1 MNIIDRYFS
10 KQLIGIFVMLLMIL
24 AGLSWMVQIM
34 SMMKFLMNYGIK
46 TSSFIGM
53 TMLMLPFIISI
64 IIPFVTFITVLF
76 IYNKLISDNEIVV
89 MAASGYSPSRIA
101 RPGLVLAGILT
112 IAHLILSTWIV
123 PMTQS
128 KFYDTQWNL
137 RYGLAHLKLQE
148 SAFTEMSKGLVVY
161 VNKVAGHNLSQI
173 MLSDSRKEKSKMVI
187 FAEQG
192 QLVSTV
198 HGLSIVMT
206 NGSLNI
212 SGNGNVTGTF
222 DNFDMDLS
230 INEKKA
236 NYSSRVR
243 SLSTKS
249 LLKSLREDLT
259 KKQRKSATAELC
271 TRFLSPIMNL
281 ILAALCLTVLL
292 RSSLLRRRTS
302 FAPAV
307 AVVMMSVIMATF
319 MSLSGMVTNT
329 RELILLFSGQ
339 MVVLT
344 LIMVVLFKK

>member
-1 MNIIDRYFS
+1 
-10 KQLIGIFVMLLMIL
+10 
-24 AGLSWMVQIM
+24 
-34 SMMKFLMNYGIK
+34 
-46 TSSFIGM
+46 
-53 TMLMLPFIISI
+53 
-64 IIPFVTFITVLF
+64 
-76 IYNKLISDNEIVV
+76 
-89 MAASGYSPSRIA
+89 
-101 RPGLVLAGILT
+101 
-112 IAHLILSTWIV
+112 
-123 PMTQS
+123 
-128 KFYDTQWNL
+128 
-137 RYGLAHLKLQE
+137 
-148 SAFTEMSKGLVVY
+148 
-161 VNKVAGHNLSQI
+161 
-173 MLSDSRKEKSKMVI
+173 MVI